1 MASNI
6 PVPRKRL
13 LTTEIDAIAEN
24 NPDRRFC
31 VMPRGSELSDGLQE
45 ISIKALSR
53 GINFLCW
60 WIEAQTG
67 TDAPIGSTVAY
78 MGANDIRYFIFIVAC
93 HKTGYKPLLL
103 SSKNSDEAQLY
114 LLHETKC
121 NRFFYTAERERKVT
135 ELKQLRPELNI
146 VKLPALDAILEGE
159 EGSRFFPFTQS
170 YEEAEDEVFLIVHS
184 SGSTGMPKPI
194 PLTHGYFSALDAI
207 VHLPRPGDR
216 RLTIFC
222 DLSPDNLVLSVV
234 PFFHMMGVV
243 AFTTSIFHSVPF
255 LYGPEKPLSVD
266 FLTDLIKFGR
276 PTTALLPPSI
286 LDDVS
291 LSEEALLTLGTM
303 ESVYFGGAP
312 LSSET
317 GDKVRKYTKLITAL
331 GSTETN
337 LIPSIVPEKD
347 EDYGYLEWNPNYG
360 AVMEPVGDD
369 IYELV
374 IPRPPTRD
382 YHGICHTF
390 PSCTEYHTKDL
401 FTRHPSNP
409 RLWKH
414 HGRLDDVIVLSNGFK
429 FNPVILETMIEA
441 HPLISRALV
450 VGKGQ
455 FHTAL
460 LVEPYWDAFDS
471 YLDPNSFID
480 DIWPA
485 IEEANKTIAAH
496 GRIMKDKIALSERD
510 KPFQTTPKGSTR
522 RAAVVKDY
530 AIEIDAIY
538 TMSDEGAL
546 AVDELPANPDL
557 SNLSEY
563 IHDLVTKTLQRSGFG
578 PREDLYKLG
587 LDSLQTIQVAKY
599 LRSALFAHCGG
610 PSAVELTTQMVYAN
624 PTVEKLAQLLL
635 RVLNCDNATHVSR
648 PEKLNSLI
656 EKYTNNLPIQDFTL
670 EQTANTQTAHTVI
683 LTGSTGSLG
692 TYLLRTLLEDP
703 SVAKVY
709 CFNRSDAQS
718 KQETI
723 FQQKGLHITP
733 ASLEKVEYL
742 TVSFSDPHFGLPLP
756 KYNAL
761 LTTVTTII
769 HNAWKVDFNH
779 SVDSFEDPHI
789 RSVRH
794 FIDFSLR
801 STHRAHVH
809 FISSVGTVG
818 AWAWDMGSTI
828 PESPLEDSKACPS
841 QGYGES
847 KYISERI
854 CHEAS
859 RRSGVPTTVYR
870 VGQIAGPTTLEGLWN
885 PQDWLPTIIKTSKA
899 IGLIPG
905 TLGSRAV
912 DWIAVDTLARII
924 TEVIHTRA
932 VTVSS
937 ASPHS
942 VFHLVNPSKTTW
954 EALVPTV
961 QDMYPD
967 MEPVGFTT
975 WVKHLEKLS
984 MKNPS
989 EQEIAEKPALKLLE
1003 FYREFAEGATLS
1015 VPLEVDKA
1023 KEASKTMAALGP
1035 ITGDDMTNWL
1045 KQWSF

>member
-1 MASNI
+1 MAPNI

-13 LTTEIDAIAEN
+13 LTTEIDAIAES
-24 NPDRRFC
+24 NPERRFC

-45 ISIKALSR
+45 ISIEALSR

-67 TDAPIGSTVAY
+67 IDAPVGSTVAY

-121 NRFFYTAERERKVT
+121 NRFFYTAERERKVA
-135 ELKQLRPELNI
+135 ELKQLCPELNI
-146 VKLPALDAILEGE
+146 IELPRLDAILKGQ
-159 EGSRFFPFTQS
+159 EGSRFYPFTQS

-194 PLTHGYFSALDAI
+194 ALTHGYFSALDAI

-234 PFFHMMGVV
+234 PFFHMMGIV

-374 IPRPPTRD
+374 IPRPTTRD

-390 PSCTEYHTKDL
+390 PSFTEYHTKDL

-460 LVEPYWDAFDS
+460 LVEPYWDAFNS

-496 GRIMKDKIALSERD
+496 GRIMKDKIALSKRD

-530 AIEIDAIY
+530 ANEIDAIY
-538 TMSDEGAL
+538 TMSDEGTL

-578 PREDLYKLG
+578 PQEDLYKLG

-635 RVLNCDNATHVSR
+635 RVLNGDNATDVSR

-656 EKYTNNLPIQDFTL
+656 EKYTSSLPIQGFMTDQPTKAP
-670 EQTANTQTAHTVI
+670 TKSPII

-692 TYLLRTLLEDP
+692 TYLLHTLLEDP

-723 FQQKGLHITP
+723 FQQKGLHIIP
-733 ASLEKVEYL
+733 NALEKVEYL

-789 RSVRH
+789 RS
-794 FIDFSLR
+794 
-801 STHRAHVH
+801 
-809 FISSVGTVG
+809 
-818 AWAWDMGSTI
+818 
-828 PESPLEDSKACPS
+828 
-841 QGYGES
+841 
-847 KYISERI
+847 
-854 CHEAS
+854 
-859 RRSGVPTTVYR
+859 
-870 VGQIAGPTTLEGLWN
+870 
-885 PQDWLPTIIKTSKA
+885 
-899 IGLIPG
+899 
-905 TLGSRAV
+905 
-912 DWIAVDTLARII
+912 DTLARII

-937 ASPHS
+937 ASPHA

-984 MKNPS
+984 MKSPS

-1003 FYREFAEGATLS
+1003 FYREFAEGATLL
-1015 VPLEVDKA
+1015 VPLEVDRA
-1023 KEASKTMAALGP
+1023 KEASETMAALGP
-1035 ITGDDMTNWL
+1035 VTGDDMRNWL

>member
-1 MASNI
+1 MAPNGT
-6 PVPRKRL
+6 VLRKRL
-13 LTTEIDAIAEN
+13 LTTEIDAIAES
-24 NPDRRFC
+24 NPGRRFC

-45 ISIKALSR
+45 ISIKDLAR

-60 WIEAQTG
+60 WIEAQAG
-67 TDAPIGSTVAY
+67 TNAPDGSTVAY
-78 MGANDIRYFIFIVAC
+78 MGANDIRYFIFIIAC
-93 HKTGYKPLLL
+93 HKTGYKPLLP

-114 LLHETKC
+114 LLDETKC
-121 NRFFYTAERERKVT
+121 NRFFYSAERERKAA
-135 ELKQLRPELNI
+135 ELKQLRPDLNTFE
-146 VKLPALDAILEGE
+146 LPALDVILKGE
-159 EGSRFFPFTQS
+159 EGLRFYSFTQT
-170 YEEAEDEVFLIVHS
+170 YEEAEDKVFLVVHS
-184 SGSTGMPKPI
+184 SGSTGIPKPI
-194 PLTHGYFSALDAI
+194 PLTHGYFSTLDAI
-207 VHLPRPGDR
+207 AYLPRPGGR
-216 RLTIFC
+216 RLTIFS

-234 PFFHMMGVV
+234 PFFHMMGIL
-243 AFTTSIFHSVPF
+243 AFTESIFHSVPF
-255 LYGPEKPLSVD
+255 FYGPEKPLSVD
-266 FLTDLIKFGR
+266 FLTDLIKLGR

-331 GSTETN
+331 GSTETSI
-337 LIPSIVPEKD
+337 IPSIVPEKD

-360 AVMEPVGDD
+360 AVMEHVGDD

-390 PSCTEYHTKDL
+390 PSFTEYHTKDL
-401 FTRHPSNP
+401 FTQHPDNP

-471 YLDPNSFID
+471 YLDPSSFID

-485 IEEANKTIAAH
+485 VDEANKTVAAH
-496 GRIMKDKIALSERD
+496 GRILKDKIALSKRD
-510 KPFQTTPKGSTR
+510 RPFQTTPKGSTR

-530 AIEIDAIY
+530 TDEIDAIY
-538 TMSDEGAL
+538 TTTDEETVD
-546 AVDELPANPDL
+546 VDELPASPDL
-557 SNLSEY
+557 SNLSKY
-563 IHDLVTKTLQRSGFG
+563 IHDLFTRILQRSDFG
-578 PREDLYKLG
+578 PQEDLYKLG

-599 LRSALFAHCGG
+599 LRSALHLCRDGAG
-610 PSAVELTTQMVYAN
+610 SDVLTTQMVYAN
-624 PTVEKLAQLLL
+624 PTVEKLAQLVLRLL
-635 RVLNCDNATHVSR
+635 NGDNATEISH
-648 PEKLNSLI
+648 PEKLNTLI
-656 EKYTNNLPIQDFTL
+656 EKYTSDLPIQDFISR
-670 EQTANTQTAHTVI
+670 QTSSPPTKSTVI

-692 TYLLRTLLEDP
+692 TYLLHTLLEDP

-718 KQETI
+718 KQEII
-723 FQQKGLHITP
+723 FQQKGLHITST
-733 ASLEKVEYL
+733 ALNKVEYL
-742 TVSFSDPHFGLPLP
+742 TVPFSDPHFGLSSV
-756 KYNAL
+756 KYDAL

-789 RSVRH
+789 RSVRY

-801 STHRAHVH
+801 STHRAHIH
-809 FISSVGTVG
+809 FISSVSTIG
-818 AWAWDMGSTI
+818 AWTWNMGSTI

-859 RRSGVPTTVYR
+859 HRSGVPTTVYR
-870 VGQIAGPTTLEGLWN
+870 VGQIAGPTTTKGLWN

-899 IGLIPG
+899 IGLVPN
-905 TLGSRAV
+905 TLGSRVV
-912 DWIAVDTLARII
+912 DWIAVDTLARIM
-924 TEVIHTRA
+924 TEIIHTRA
-932 VTVSS
+932 SI
-937 ASPHS
+937 ADPFSPHA

-954 EALVPTV
+954 EALVPTIKEV
-961 QDMYPD
+961 YPD
-967 MEPVGFTT
+967 MKPVAFAT
-975 WVKHLEKLS
+975 WVKHLEELGV
-984 MKNPS
+984 KNPS
-989 EQEIAEKPALKLLE
+989 EQDIAEKPALKLFE
-1003 FYREFAEGATLS
+1003 FYREFAEDTTLL

-1023 KEASKTMAALGP
+1023 KEASETMASLGP
-1035 ITGDDMTNWL
+1035 VTGDDMRKWL

>member
-1 MASNI
+1 MALNA
-6 PVPRKRL
+6 PVLRKRL
-13 LTTEIDAIAEN
+13 LTTEIDAIAES
-24 NPDRRFC
+24 NPGRRFC

-45 ISIKALSR
+45 ISIKDLSR

-60 WIEAQTG
+60 WIEAQAANG
-67 TDAPIGSTVAY
+67 APAGSTVAY
-78 MGANDIRYFIFIVAC
+78 MGANDIRYFMFIIAC
-93 HKTGYKPLLL
+93 HKTGYKPLLP

-114 LLHETKC
+114 LLDETKC
-121 NRFFYTAERERKVT
+121 NRFFYSAERERKAT
-135 ELKQLRPELNI
+135 ELKQLRPELEI
-146 VKLPALDAILEGE
+146 FEIPALDAILNRE
-159 EGSRFFPFTQS
+159 EGPRFYPFTQS

-194 PLTHGYFSALDAI
+194 PLTHGYFSTLDAI
-207 VHLPRPGDR
+207 AYLPRPGGR
-216 RLTIFC
+216 RLTIFS
-222 DLSPDNLVLSVV
+222 DLSPENLVLSVV
-234 PFFHMMGVV
+234 PFFHMMGIL
-243 AFTTSIFHSVPF
+243 AFTESIFHSVPF

-266 FLTDLIKFGR
+266 FLTDLIKLGR

-291 LSEEALLTLGTM
+291 LSQEALATLGTM

-331 GSTETN
+331 GSTETSI
-337 LIPSIVPEKD
+337 IPSIVPEMD

-360 AVMEPVGDD
+360 AVMEHIGDE

-390 PSCTEYHTKDL
+390 PSFTEYHTKDL

-409 RLWKH
+409 QLWKH

-460 LVEPYWDAFDS
+460 LVEPYWDEFDS
-471 YLDPNSFID
+471 YLDPRAFIA

-485 IEEANKTIAAH
+485 VEEANKTVAAH
-496 GRIMKDKIALSERD
+496 GRIMRDKIILSRRD
-510 KPFQTTPKGSTR
+510 RPFQTTPKGSTR

-530 AIEIDAIY
+530 ADEIDALY
-538 TMSDEGAL
+538 ATSDEETV
-546 AVDELPANPDL
+546 AVDELPASPDL
-557 SNLSEY
+557 SNLTRY
-563 IHDLVTKTLQRSGFG
+563 VHDLVSKTLQRSDFG
-578 PREDLYKLG
+578 PQEDLYKLG
-587 LDSLQTIQVAKY
+587 LDSLQTIQLAKY
-599 LRSALFAHCGG
+599 LRSALHLYRDGAGT
-610 PSAVELTTQMVYAN
+610 VELTTQMVYAN
-624 PTVEKLAQLLL
+624 PTVEKLAQVVV
-635 RVLNCDNATHVSR
+635 RVLNGDNATEISR
-648 PEKLNSLI
+648 PEKLNGLI
-656 EKYTNNLPIQDFTL
+656 EKYTSDLPTQDYIPYQRTK
-670 EQTANTQTAHTVI
+670 TATESTAI

-692 TYLLRTLLEDP
+692 TYLLHTLLENP
-703 SVAKVY
+703 SVAKIY
-709 CFNRSDAQS
+709 CFNRSDAQV

-733 ASLEKVEYL
+733 AALKKVEYL
-742 TVSFSDPHFGLPLP
+742 TVSFGDAQFGLSSS
-756 KYNAL
+756 KYKSL
-761 LTTVTTII
+761 LTTVTSVI

-794 FIDFSLR
+794 FIDFSLQ
-801 STHRAHVH
+801 STHRAHIH
-809 FISSVGTVG
+809 FISSVSTVG
-818 AWAWDMGSTI
+818 AWTWDMGSTI

-870 VGQIAGPTTLEGLWN
+870 VGQIAGPATAKGLWN

-899 IGLIPG
+899 IGLVPD
-905 TLGSRAV
+905 TLGSRVV

-924 TEVIHTRA
+924 TEIIHTRTLA
-932 VTVSS
+932 EGSTSPS
-937 ASPHS
+937 A
-942 VFHLVNPSKTTW
+942 VFHLVNPAKTTW
-954 EALVPTV
+954 EALVPAV
-961 QDMYPD
+961 QEVYPA
-967 MEPVGFTT
+967 MKPVSFTK
-975 WVKHLEKLS
+975 WVEHLEELS
-984 MKNPS
+984 MKSPS

-1003 FYREFAEGATLS
+1003 FYREFAEDTTLL
-1015 VPLEVDKA
+1015 VPLAVDKA
-1023 KEASKTMAALGP
+1023 KEASDTMAALGP
-1035 ITGDDMTNWL
+1035 VTRDNMRYWL
-1045 KQWSF
+1045 MQWSF